1 MENGQEGLQVKTPSL
16 LGFLISGIE
25 QTQGSNRM
33 CEANAYIFK
42 DGKEEMFLESVDVIE
57 PEEGKLRLVNIFG
70 EQKVIDAKIK
80 KMALGEHKIILE

>member
-1 MENGQEGLQVKTPSL
+1 MESGQEGLQVKTPSL
-16 LGFLISGIE
+16 FGFLISGVE
-25 QTQGSNRM
+25 NTQGSNHM

-42 DGKEEMFLESVDVIE
+42 DGQEEMFLESVDVIE

-80 KMALGEHKIILE
+80 KMVLGEHKIILE